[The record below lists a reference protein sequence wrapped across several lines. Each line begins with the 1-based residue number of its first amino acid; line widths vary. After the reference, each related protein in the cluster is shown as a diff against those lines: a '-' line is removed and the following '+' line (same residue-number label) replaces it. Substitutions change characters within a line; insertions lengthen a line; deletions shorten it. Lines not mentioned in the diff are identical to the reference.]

1 MITSIPALVMLGMT
15 AGTSATLRSPGYVS
29 FGTPTI
35 TLSSFPCR
43 EPWQAQACILCQPGS
58 DSFQAPPGSSVTSS
72 TTAAGKHN
80 TVPARE
86 DEPEVPH
93 PSPADG
99 SPTITRLP
107 TPATKVRLCLRLC
120 KLPSPPH

>member
-43 EPWQAQACILCQPGS
+43 EPWQAQACSLSQPGS
-58 DSFQAPPGSSVTSS
+58 ESFHAPPGSSVTSI
-72 TTAAGKHN
+72 TTGAGKQK
-80 TVPARE
+80 TVTDRE

-93 PSPADG
+93 HRPLMEL
-99 SPTITRLP
+99 LP
-107 TPATKVRLCLRLC
+107 LLVYP
-120 KLPSPPH
+120 LPRRRCVYD